1 MTIDKAIE
9 IHRGLKDI
17 AEKHNIMI
25 GAFYNTKEHEQI
37 AEWLEELKRL
47 QVEIA
52 ELQNERQADCA
63 FMGEY
68 EKYIRGETIDEVAS
82 KFKAYKSKQS
92 DIKVGDVVY
101 LEDDNPDEKG
111 VVTIIDKVY
120 DEVSILWFDG
130 SCGDYSKENVKG
142 TGEYV
147 NIQQLLEQISGDKE

>member
-1 MTIDKAIE
+1 MKDTMTIDKAIE

-68 EKYIRGETIDEVAS
+68 EKYIRNETID
-82 KFKAYKSKQS
+82 
-92 DIKVGDVVY
+92 DV
-101 LEDDNPDEKG
+101 LKILNK
-111 VVTIIDKVY
+111 Y
-120 DEVSILWFDG
+120 DMPW
-130 SCGDYSKENVKG
+130 C
-142 TGEYV
+142 T
-147 NIQQLLEQISGDKE
+147 